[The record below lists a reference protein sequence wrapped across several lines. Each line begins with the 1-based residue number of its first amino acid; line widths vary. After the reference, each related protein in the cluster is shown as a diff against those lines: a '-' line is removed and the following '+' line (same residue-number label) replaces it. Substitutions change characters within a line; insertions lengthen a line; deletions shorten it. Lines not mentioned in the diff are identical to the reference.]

1 MDLAHFTSLP
11 ATLYH
16 SGTQISR
23 RIESF
28 LSSLLSIRRV
38 PDRKIHR
45 SKTFLSA
52 NERDTTRIFGLRMLI
67 AQLQVR
73 FTEEIFNDGV
83 LSGFVQEFSGDCGNR
98 RTGVRATVAI
108 TIDS

>member
-1 MDLAHFTSLP
+1 M
-11 ATLYH
+11 
-16 SGTQISR
+16 
-23 RIESF
+23 
-28 LSSLLSIRRV
+28 
-38 PDRKIHR
+38 
-45 SKTFLSA
+45 FLSA
-52 NERDTTRIFGLRMLI
+52 NERNTTWIFGLRTLI

>member
-1 MDLAHFTSLP
+1 M
-11 ATLYH
+11 
-16 SGTQISR
+16 
-23 RIESF
+23 
-28 LSSLLSIRRV
+28 
-38 PDRKIHR
+38 
-45 SKTFLSA
+45 FLSA
-52 NERDTTRIFGLRMLI
+52 NERDTTCIFGLRMLI
-67 AQLQVR
+67 AQLEVR

>member
-1 MDLAHFTSLP
+1 MFLIGGFTD
-11 ATLYH
+11 AKC
-16 SGTQISR
+16 
-23 RIESF
+23 F
-28 LSSLLSIRRV
+28 
-38 PDRKIHR
+38 
-45 SKTFLSA
+45 FWA
-52 NERDTTRIFGLRMLI
+52 NERDTTWIFGLRTLI